1 MSKENR
7 ATQTTSNTLSFW
19 HVRGDHKVEQRQISS
34 KVAEELKELSQLR
47 SNKRAFTLQTFKALK
62 KIEDKIIQVYTEM
75 YLDTEENK
83 DGKIVLTFKR
93 PFSGRSV
100 QLQIGKFDFFYSR
113 NLFFIVENKINE

>member
-1 MSKENR
+1 M
-7 ATQTTSNTLSFW
+7 
-19 HVRGDHKVEQRQISS
+19 
-34 KVAEELKELSQLR
+34 R

-62 KIEDKIIQVYTEM
+62 KIEDKIIQVYTEK
-75 YLDTEENK
+75 YLDIEENK

-93 PFSGRSV
+93 PFSGRSG